1 MNRDDGEVDK
11 VQSRERAA
19 IGRTFLRRQMG
30 GPATLEESAEK
41 LKGLK
46 LHRQAGRWDCP
57 NEVSCPS
64 ACLAFR
70 WSLSPFMFFPDS
82 GTESGTPICCR
93 RIRFSDTGFFLF
105 PKVYLSFPAA
115 SESLRQTQICLF
127 GRHKP
132 ENFSCYIG
140 NRHCLEPHAPW
151 SGDHRIKQPLAA
163 KHHVL
168 KPRNFLDLHTA

>member
-70 WSLSPFMFFPDS
+70 WSLSPFMFSRIP
-82 GTESGTPICCR
+82 ER
-93 RIRFSDTGFFLF
+93 RRGIHLLPQNTFFDTGFFL
-105 PKVYLSFPAA
+105 LSKLNP
-115 SESLRQTQICLF
+115 SSPCGHIHHLGKLRLYATT
-127 GRHKP
+127 
-132 ENFSCYIG
+132 
-140 NRHCLEPHAPW
+140 PW
-151 SGDHRIKQPLAA
+151 HMVIWTLPYSSHPVKG
-163 KHHVL
+163 VL
-168 KPRNFLDLHTA
+168 DDREA